1 MKEQGLKAKMLEMEA
16 YIKHLEMLIKHF
28 GFCHP
33 DVQVARIDQ
42 HEANKKFREYW
53 SRAHDPKMPLF
64 RPREEPGDREL
75 NPPGTV

>member
-33 DVQVARIDQ
+33 DLQIARIDK
-42 HEANKKFREYW
+42 HEAYKKFREYW
-53 SRAHDPKMPLF
+53 RENDPRQPFPKH
-64 RPREEPGDREL
+64 REELRVGEL
-75 NPPGTV
+75 KPPGTV

>member
-33 DVQVARIDQ
+33 DMQVARLDK
-42 HEANKKFREYW
+42 HEAYEKYRERWEKYDW
-53 SRAHDPKMPLF
+53 SKAHDPKMPAF
-64 RPREEPGDREL
+64 EPRE
-75 NPPGTV
+75 